1 MTVKVLVVDDS
12 RFFRRRVNEMLSGD
26 PTLEII
32 GEAADGQEAVDLAL
46 RLKPDVITMD
56 IEMPVMDGISATRR
70 ILAVHYIPI
79 LMFSSLTNEGA
90 QATFDALDAGAVD
103 YLPKRFEEFSN
114 DKRAAGQ
121 KLCEKLHSVAR
132 VQRHP
137 RFPKSWENKSIT
149 PSSSTSTSTGG
160 KAQSPRLV
168 KRSLHQANR
177 TAAPP
182 SNEEPRIRK
191 GQTSIVTIGT
201 STGGPV
207 ALQKILSTLPADFL
221 PPLLLIQHM
230 PESFT
235 GPFAQRLDG
244 MSQIA
249 VKEAEDGDEIR
260 SGLALLAPG
269 GHQMEVKRE
278 GDKQYVHVYPAVP
291 GQNYKPCVDITF
303 KSIANNVP
311 GKALVIV
318 LTGMGA
324 DGCEGAQLLKKTGAQ
339 VWVQDEATSVVNG
352 MPASVIDAGA
362 ADYVYSIDDIAKYL
376 AQKV

>member
-12 RFFRRRVNEMLSGD
+12 RFFRRRVNEMLAVD

-32 GEAADGQEAVDLAL
+32 GEAADGQEAVEQAL

-56 IEMPVMDGISATRR
+56 IEMPVMDGITATRR

-137 RFPKSWENKSIT
+137 RFPKTWQNKNATAEST
-149 PSSSTSTSTGG
+149 VSKPAAPS
-160 KAQSPRLV
+160 LL

-182 SNEEPRIRK
+182 SIEEPRIRK

-207 ALQKILSTLPADFL
+207 ALQKILAALPADFM
-221 PPLLLIQHM
+221 PPVLLIQHM

-244 MSQIA
+244 MSQIS

-269 GHQMEVKRE
+269 GHQMEVKRD
-278 GDKQYVHVYPAVP
+278 GDRYYAHVYPAVP

-303 KSIANNVP
+303 KSIANHVN
-311 GKALVIV
+311 GRALAIV

-324 DGCEGAQLLKKTGAQ
+324 DGCEGAQILKKNGAQ

>member
-12 RFFRRRVNEMLSGD
+12 RFFRRRVNEMLEVD

-32 GEAADGQEAVDLAL
+32 GEAADGQEAVEQAL

-56 IEMPVMDGISATRR
+56 IEMPVMDGITATRR
-70 ILAVHYIPI
+70 ILAVQYIPI

-114 DKRAAGQ
+114 DKRAAGH

-137 RFPKSWENKSIT
+137 RFPKTWQTKGSPAE
-149 PSSSTSTSTGG
+149 SSLSKPASSR
-160 KAQSPRLV
+160 PL
-168 KRSLHQANR
+168 KRSLHHANR
-177 TAAPP
+177 TAAAP
-182 SNEEPRIRK
+182 SSDEPRIRR
-191 GQTSIVTIGT
+191 GQTSIVAIGT

-207 ALQKILSTLPADFL
+207 ALQKIMAALPADFA
-221 PPLLLIQHM
+221 PPVLLVQHM

-244 MSQIA
+244 MSKIS
-249 VKEAEDGDEIR
+249 VKEAQDGDEIR

-269 GHQMEVKRE
+269 GQQMEVRRE
-278 GDKQYVHVYPAVP
+278 GERSFVHIFPAVA
-291 GQNYKPCVDITF
+291 GQNYKPCVDVTF
-303 KSIANNVP
+303 KSVANNVS
-311 GKALVIV
+311 GRALAIV

-324 DGCEGAQLLKKTGAQ
+324 DGCEGSLILKKSGAQ

-352 MPASVIDAGA
+352 MPASVIEAGA
-362 ADYVYSIDDIAKYL
+362 ADHVYSIDDIAKYL

>member
-12 RFFRRRVNEMLSGD
+12 RFFRRRVNEMLAVD

-32 GEAADGQEAVDLAL
+32 GEAADGQEAVEQAF

-56 IEMPVMDGISATRR
+56 IEMPVMDGITATRR
-70 ILAVHYIPI
+70 ILAVQYIPI

-137 RFPKSWENKSIT
+137 RFPKTWQTKSVTADLSVNKSVLT
-149 PSSSTSTSTGG
+149 PTR
-160 KAQSPRLV
+160 PL

-177 TAAPP
+177 TVAPP
-182 SNEEPRIRK
+182 SSEEPKIRK
-191 GQTSIVTIGT
+191 GQTSIVAIGT

-207 ALQKILSTLPADFL
+207 ALQKILAALPADFL
-221 PPLLLIQHM
+221 PPVLLVQHM

-244 MSQIA
+244 LSQIA

-269 GHQMEVKRE
+269 GQQMEVKRD
-278 GDKQYVHVYPAVP
+278 GDRNFVHIYPAVP

-303 KSIANNVP
+303 TSIANNVS
-311 GKALVIV
+311 GRTLAIV

-324 DGCEGAQLLKKTGAQ
+324 DGCEGTQVLKKTGAQ

-352 MPASVIDAGA
+352 MPASVIEAGA
-362 ADYVYSIDDIAKYL
+362 ADYVFSIDDIAKYL

>member
-12 RFFRRRVNEMLSGD
+12 RFFRRRVNEMLAVD

-32 GEAADGQEAVDLAL
+32 GEAADGQEAIEQAL
-46 RLKPDVITMD
+46 RLRPDVITMD
-56 IEMPVMDGISATRR
+56 IEMPVMDGITATRR

-132 VQRHP
+132 VKRHP
-137 RFPKSWENKSIT
+137 RFPKSWQNKSVTSETAIAT
-149 PSSSTSTSTGG
+149 PV
-160 KAQSPRLV
+160 APHPI

-177 TAAPP
+177 TAPPP
-182 SNEEPRIRK
+182 SSEEPRIRR

-207 ALQKILSTLPADFL
+207 ALQKILAALPADFL
-221 PPLLLIQHM
+221 PPLLLVQHM

-244 MSQIA
+244 MSQIS

-269 GHQMEVKRE
+269 GQQMEVRRE
-278 GDKQYVHVYPAVP
+278 GDRYYVHVYPAVP

-303 KSIANNVP
+303 KSVANNIT
-311 GKALVIV
+311 GKALAII

-324 DGCEGAQLLKKTGAQ
+324 DGCEGTQALKKTGAQ

-362 ADYVYSIDDIAKYL
+362 ADYVFSIDDIAKYL

>member
-12 RFFRRRVNEMLSGD
+12 RFFRRRVNEMLAVD

-32 GEAADGQEAVDLAL
+32 GEAADGQEAVEQAL

-56 IEMPVMDGISATRR
+56 IEMPVMDGITATRR
-70 ILAVHYIPI
+70 ILAVQYIPI

-137 RFPKSWENKSIT
+137 RFPKTWQNKNATAEST
-149 PSSSTSTSTGG
+149 VSKPAAPS
-160 KAQSPRLV
+160 LL

-182 SNEEPRIRK
+182 SIEEPRIRK

-207 ALQKILSTLPADFL
+207 ALQKILAALPADFM
-221 PPLLLIQHM
+221 PPVLLIQHM

-244 MSQIA
+244 MSQIS

-269 GHQMEVKRE
+269 GHQMEVKRD
-278 GDKQYVHVYPAVP
+278 GDRYYVHVYPAVP

-303 KSIANNVP
+303 KSIANHVN
-311 GKALVIV
+311 GRALAIV

-324 DGCEGAQLLKKTGAQ
+324 DGCEGAQILKKNGAQ

>member
-12 RFFRRRVNEMLSGD
+12 RFFRRRVNEMLAVD

-32 GEAADGQEAVDLAL
+32 GEAADGQEAVEQAL

-56 IEMPVMDGISATRR
+56 IEMPVMDGITATRR
-70 ILAVHYIPI
+70 ILAVQYIPI

-137 RFPKSWENKSIT
+137 RFPKTWQNKNATAESIVSKPAA
-149 PSSSTSTSTGG
+149 PS
-160 KAQSPRLV
+160 PL

-182 SNEEPRIRK
+182 GNEEPRIRK

-207 ALQKILSTLPADFL
+207 ALQKILAALPADFL
-221 PPLLLIQHM
+221 PPVLLIQHM

-244 MSQIA
+244 MSQIS

-269 GHQMEVKRE
+269 GHQMEVKRD
-278 GDKQYVHVYPAVP
+278 GDRYYVHVYPAVP

-303 KSIANNVP
+303 KSIANHVN
-311 GKALVIV
+311 GRALAIV

-324 DGCEGAQLLKKTGAQ
+324 DGCEGAQILKKNGAQ

>member
-12 RFFRRRVNEMLSGD
+12 RFFRRRVNEMLAVD

-32 GEAADGQEAVDLAL
+32 GEAADGQEAVEQAL

-56 IEMPVMDGISATRR
+56 IEMPVMDGITATRR
-70 ILAVHYIPI
+70 ILAVQYIPI

-137 RFPKSWENKSIT
+137 RFPKTWQNKNATAEST
-149 PSSSTSTSTGG
+149 VSKPAAPS
-160 KAQSPRLV
+160 LL

-182 SNEEPRIRK
+182 SIEEPRIRK

-207 ALQKILSTLPADFL
+207 ALQKILAALPADFL
-221 PPLLLIQHM
+221 PPVLLIQHM

-244 MSQIA
+244 MSQIS

-269 GHQMEVKRE
+269 GHQMEVKRD
-278 GDKQYVHVYPAVP
+278 GDRYYVHVYPAVP

-303 KSIANNVP
+303 KSIANHVN
-311 GKALVIV
+311 GRALAIV

-324 DGCEGAQLLKKTGAQ
+324 DGCEGAQILKKNGAQ

>member
-12 RFFRRRVNEMLSGD
+12 RFFRRRVNEMLAVD

-32 GEAADGQEAVDLAL
+32 GEAADGQEAVEQAL

-56 IEMPVMDGISATRR
+56 IEMPVMDGITATRR

-137 RFPKSWENKSIT
+137 RFPKTWQNKNATAEST
-149 PSSSTSTSTGG
+149 VSKPAAPS
-160 KAQSPRLV
+160 LL

-182 SNEEPRIRK
+182 SIEEPRIRK

-207 ALQKILSTLPADFL
+207 ALQKILAALPADFM
-221 PPLLLIQHM
+221 PPVLLIQHM

-244 MSQIA
+244 MSQIS

-269 GHQMEVKRE
+269 GHQMEVKRD
-278 GDKQYVHVYPAVP
+278 GDRYYVHVYPAVP

-303 KSIANNVP
+303 KSIANHVN
-311 GKALVIV
+311 GRALAIV

-324 DGCEGAQLLKKTGAQ
+324 DGCEGAQILKKNGAQ

>member
-12 RFFRRRVNEMLSGD
+12 RFFRRRVNEMLAVD

-32 GEAADGQEAVDLAL
+32 GEAADGQEAVEQAL

-56 IEMPVMDGISATRR
+56 IEMPVMDGITATRR
-70 ILAVHYIPI
+70 ILAVQYIPI

-137 RFPKSWENKSIT
+137 RFPKSWQNKST
-149 PSSSTSTSTGG
+149 TNESTLG
-160 KAQSPRLV
+160 KPVAPNLL
-168 KRSLHQANR
+168 KRSMHQANR

-182 SNEEPRIRK
+182 SSEEPRIRK

-207 ALQKILSTLPADFL
+207 ALQKILAALPADFM
-221 PPLLLIQHM
+221 PPVLLIQHM

-244 MSQIA
+244 MSQIS

-269 GHQMEVKRE
+269 GHQMEVKRD
-278 GDKQYVHVYPAVP
+278 GDRYYVHVYPAVP

-303 KSIANNVP
+303 KSIASHVN
-311 GKALVIV
+311 GRTLAIV

-324 DGCEGAQLLKKTGAQ
+324 DGCEGAQILKKNGAQ